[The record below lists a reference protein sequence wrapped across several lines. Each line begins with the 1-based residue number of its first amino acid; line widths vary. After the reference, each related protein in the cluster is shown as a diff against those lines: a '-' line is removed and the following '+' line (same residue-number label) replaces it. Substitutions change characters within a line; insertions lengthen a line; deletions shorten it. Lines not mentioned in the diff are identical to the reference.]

1 MPIFDAVQSSRIVLT
16 KLHGHSYATYRAT
29 SITTKLYP
37 AYLYNTI
44 SRDT

>member
-1 MPIFDAVQSSRIVLT
+1 MPIFDAFQSSRIVLT
-16 KLHGHSYATYRAT
+16 KLHGYGYATYQAT